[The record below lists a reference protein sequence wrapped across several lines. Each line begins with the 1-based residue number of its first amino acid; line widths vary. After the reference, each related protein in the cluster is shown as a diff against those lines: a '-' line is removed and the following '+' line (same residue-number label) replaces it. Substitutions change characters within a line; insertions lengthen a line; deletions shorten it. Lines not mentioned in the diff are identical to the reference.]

1 MAAYEIRQHT
11 QTFRYRPGA
20 QQTVWIAA
28 EPGEV
33 IPAHES
39 RPYRTFS
46 TREAAERFIE
56 GIDMGLTIQQ
66 AENRVHT
73 PDAAPVATEPAT
85 AAQRTRIAEM
95 IRDNGMPENL
105 EGSVPSPYRASL
117 TKAEASW
124 WIDQLSI

>member
-11 QTFRYRPGA
+11 QTFRYRPG
-20 QQTVWIAA
+20 QQVVWIAA

-39 RPYRTFS
+39 RPYRTFT

-73 PDAAPVATEPAT
+73 PDAAPAATEPAT

-117 TKAEASW
+117 TKSEASW